1 MASGV
6 PKTTLIAF
14 RYSSKVLKIAR
25 PQPELSFTEAQ
36 SLSLCREPLFLESL
50 TLIIP
55 MIVAFYYF
63 QLTAVLI
70 ASVIASPTSAT
81 SANR

>member
-1 MASGV
+1 MVSGV

-14 RYSSKVLKIAR
+14 RYSSKVLKISR
-25 PQPELSFTEAQ
+25 TQPELSCTEAQ
-36 SLSLCREPLFLESL
+36 SLSLCREPLFLVSL

-63 QLTAVLI
+63 HLTAVLI